1 MRTAAEKNKKEAVA
15 AAKKAKKEAVAA
27 GEAVAAKNKGEED
40 VTTQLKAQVPSWHRL
55 HGTLVA
61 ASEELPDVPLYY
73 MLPSMCAT
81 LHCSCPP
88 MDHVYAAIM
97 NSSYEVPVGDS
108 GADSSNQGKK
118 KRGRR
123 GKKGGGG
130 GATAAGV
137 LAGVEPSQESGTSAG
152 ANVEAAGA
160 DATPATRRVH
170 YRVSASHRKADAIK
184 TDAPPELL
192 WDILR
197 AWVGTYN

>member
-15 AAKKAKKEAVAA
+15 AAKKAKKEAGA
-27 GEAVAAKNKGEED
+27 AVAAKNKGEED
-40 VTTQLKAQVPSWHRL
+40 VATQLKAQVPSWHRL

-61 ASEELPDVPLYY
+61 ASEELPDIPLYY

-130 GATAAGV
+130 GATAVGV
-137 LAGVEPSQESGTSAG
+137 LAEVVGEPSQESGTSAG
-152 ANVEAAGA
+152 ANVEAAVA

-170 YRVSASHRKADAIK
+170 YRVSASHRTAVAIK
-184 TDAPPELL
+184 TDSPPERH

-197 AWVGTYN
+197 AWVGT